1 MVAEEMHLL
10 ELVDWNKCCRV
21 RLELRQHWDADCAG
35 EEAPPLTANIN
46 QAGHFGIQDIF
57 SRLFVLRE
65 MLCRLRR
72 NRHYGCCSIAPGLG
86 MMCRAIKFLGQG
98 GAVEVRDTNGRT
110 PLHAAIHFSLE
121 KVTTHPVDPG
131 AREVKLCPG
140 LSVLD
145 HAVKA

>member
-10 ELVDWNKCCRV
+10 ELMDWNKCCRV
-21 RLELRQHWDADCAG
+21 RLKLRQHWDADRAG
-35 EEAPPLTANIN
+35 EEAPPLVANVN
-46 QAGHFGIQDIF
+46 QAGHFGTQDIL
-57 SRLFVLRE
+57 SCLFVPCE
-65 MLCRLRR
+65 ISYRLRR
-72 NRHYGCCSIAPGLG
+72 NRHNGRCSIAPGLG
-86 MMCRAIKFLGQG
+86 MMCRAIKSLGQA

-110 PLHAAIHFSLE
+110 TLHAAIHFSLE
-121 KVTTHPVDPG
+121 QVTTHPADPG